1 MTHSLLTR
9 PDRLAALRQ
18 TALLDTPPEEGF
30 DRLTRMAA
38 RLLGASTSLISLVAD
53 DRQFFKSAIGLPEP
67 WASRR
72 TAPLSFSFCSQVVAS
87 GEPLVLEDARKHP
100 LLGHSPAIREL
111 GWISYAGV
119 PLITRDRQVV
129 GAFCV
134 VDRMPRLWSE
144 RDIALLQ
151 DLAGSAVTEIELR
164 REITR
169 RRQAELGQRDS
180 EEQFENTFEQVGI
193 GMALISLDG
202 RWLRVNQVL
211 SEMLGSPADLLIG
224 YPAESRTHPDDVPA
238 DREAIR
244 LLLAGECR
252 TYTMEK
258 RYLRPSGEVVW
269 GLVNVSLVAGPEG
282 EPAHFIAAIT
292 DVTDRRLAE
301 RELREREERYR
312 LLAQASKESVR
323 EWDLVTDK
331 VIWDQATPPLL
342 DYARTNLGDTPDW
355 WYERI
360 HPDDRERV
368 VGGIDAAIG
377 QGETT
382 WSEGYRFRRAN
393 GTFADLQDRAYIAR
407 DESGKPLRFVGAMTE
422 ATAERSSDR
431 RLQEV
436 LDALPTGVWV
446 VDKEGRIVLANAAS
460 QGIWGGTPET
470 ALSPVGKDKAW
481 WMETGQPVPPEEWG
495 VVRALE
501 QGESSSAEELMVET
515 ADGAQKI
522 ILNSATPIR
531 DAGGEIVGAVNI
543 SEDVTEKRAA
553 EAAQQQRD
561 EERRQRDEERREW
574 DEERRQQDEERRQ
587 QDEQR
592 RQQDEQQLQQ
602 QLRQQDQELQ
612 AQKMD
617 AIGRLAGGIAHD
629 FNNLLTGILS
639 YSDLILQELRPND
652 PIRADV
658 EQIRDAGQRAAGLTR
673 QLLAFSRRQ
682 LLQPRVV
689 SLNTTVTDLEP
700 MLQRLLGPSAR
711 LETELDP
718 DLGNVLADPAQVEQA
733 LVNLVLNAREAMPEG
748 GLLRIA
754 TFNVEPEPASWQQ
767 DNGSQSGAY
776 VSITVSDTGVGMDAA
791 TQSRIFEPFFTT
803 KRAASGRGL
812 GLSTVHGIVEQSG
825 GQIAV
830 ESAPGQGTT
839 FTIYLPRYW
848 GPEAAIGTADQRLPQ
863 TGTETLLLVED
874 EAAVRASVRR
884 LLEWHGYTVLE
895 ARNGEDALRVYEANE
910 SGIDLV
916 LTDLVMPEMGGHEL
930 IERLRAHDPSLRV
943 LFMSGYTERDFTSNG
958 SMPPGTGFVEKPF
971 TVETLM
977 RRLREVLDG

>member
-119 PLITRDRQVV
+119 PLVTRDRQVV

-134 VDRMPRLWSE
+134 VDKMPRLWSE

-202 RWLRVNQVL
+202 RWLRVNRVL

-224 YPAESRTHPDDVPA
+224 YPAESRTHPDDAPA

-258 RYLRPSGEVVW
+258 RYLRPAGEVVW
-269 GLVNVSLVAGPEG
+269 ALVNVSLVDESEG
-282 EPAHFIAAIT
+282 QPAHLIAAIT
-292 DVTDRRLAE
+292 DVTDRRHAE
-301 RELREREERYR
+301 VELREREERYR
-312 LLAQASKESVR
+312 LLAQASRESVR
-323 EWDLVTDK
+323 EWNLGTDK
-331 VIWDQATPPLL
+331 VTWDEATPPLL
-342 DYARTNLGDTPDW
+342 DYAPTSLGDTPDW

-368 VGGIDAAIG
+368 VGSIDAAID

-382 WSEGYRFRRAN
+382 WSEGYRFRRAD
-393 GTFADLQDRAYIAR
+393 GAFAGLQDRAYIVR
-407 DESGKPLRFVGAMTE
+407 DESGKPLRFVGAITE
-422 ATAERSSDR
+422 AAAGQSSDR
-431 RLQEV
+431 RLQDV
-436 LDALPTGVWV
+436 LDALPAGVWV
-446 VDKEGRIVLANAAS
+446 VDQRGQIELANAAS
-460 QGIWGGTPET
+460 KEIWGGTPET
-470 ALSPVGKDKAW
+470 ALSPVGKDQAW
-481 WMETGQPVPPEEWG
+481 WTETGQPVPPEEWG
-495 VVRALE
+495 VTRALE
-501 QGESSSAEELMVET
+501 RGESSSHEELTVET
-515 ADGAQKI
+515 ADGAQKVI
-522 ILNSATPIR
+522 QNSAAPIR
-531 DAGGEIVGAVNI
+531 DAGGEIVGAVNV
-543 SEDVTEKRAA
+543 SEDITAKKVA
-553 EAAQQQRD
+553 EFTQRD
-561 EERRQRDEERREW
+561 QDERQRKL
-574 DEERRQQDEERRQ
+574 
-587 QDEQR
+587 
-592 RQQDEQQLQQ
+592 DEQQREEQLQSERQ
-602 QLRQQDQELQ
+602 QLEERQRQQEQELH

-639 YSDLILQELRPND
+639 YSDLIIQELRPND

-689 SLNTTVTDLEP
+689 SLNTTVTELEP
-700 MLQRLLGPSAR
+700 MLQRLLGTSSR
-711 LETELDP
+711 LETDLDP
-718 DLGNVLADPAQVEQA
+718 ALGNVLADPVQLEQA

-754 TFNVEPEPASWQQ
+754 TANVETEPSSWQQ
-767 DNGSQSGAY
+767 ENGSQPGAY
-776 VSITVSDTGVGMDAA
+776 VAMTVSDTGVGMDAP

-812 GLSTVHGIVEQSG
+812 GLSTVHGIIEQSG

-839 FTIYLPRYW
+839 FTISLPRYW
-848 GPEAAIGTADQRLPQ
+848 GPEAAIGTAEQRLPQ
-863 TGTETLLLVED
+863 VGTETLLLVED

-930 IERLRAHDPSLRV
+930 IERLRARDPSLRV
-943 LFMSGYTERDFTSNG
+943 LFMSGYTERDFTNNG

-977 RRLREVLDG
+977 RRLREVLDT

>member
-1 MTHSLLTR
+1 MTHSLLNR

-38 RLLGASTSLISLVAD
+38 RLLGASTSLITLVTD

-67 WASRR
+67 LASRR
-72 TAPLSFSFCSQVVAS
+72 TAPLSFSFCSQVVATA
-87 GEPLVLEDARKHP
+87 EPLVLEDARKHP

-134 VDRMPRLWSE
+134 VDKMPRLWSE

-180 EEQFENTFEQVGI
+180 QEQFQNTFEQVGI

-202 RWLRVNQVL
+202 RWLRVNRVL
-211 SEMLGSPADLLIG
+211 SEMLGSPPDLLIG
-224 YPAESRTHPDDVPA
+224 YPAESRTHPDDAPA

-269 GLVNVSLVAGPEG
+269 GLVNVSLVTGPEK
-282 EPAHFIAAIT
+282 EPAHLIAAIT
-292 DVTDRRLAE
+292 DVTDRRQTE
-301 RELREREERYR
+301 RDLREREERYR
-312 LLAQASKESVR
+312 LLAQASTESVR
-323 EWDLVTDK
+323 EWDLVTDQ
-331 VIWDQATPPLL
+331 VIWDQATAPLL
-342 DYARTNLGDTPDW
+342 DYAWADLGNTPDW

-360 HPDDRERV
+360 HPEDRERV
-368 VGGIDAAIG
+368 VGSIDAAIG
-377 QGETT
+377 QAETT
-382 WSEGYRFRRAN
+382 WSEDYRFRRADDS
-393 GTFADLQDRAYIAR
+393 FAELHDRAYIAR
-407 DESGKPLRFVGAMTE
+407 DESQKPLRFVGAMTE
-422 ATAERSSDR
+422 GAERRSDR

-436 LDALPTGVWV
+436 LDALPAGVWV
-446 VDKEGRIVLANAAS
+446 VDKEGHIVLANAAS

-470 ALSPVGKDKAW
+470 ALSPAGKDKAW
-481 WMETGQPVPPEEWG
+481 WTETGQPVPPEEWG
-495 VVRALE
+495 VTRALE
-501 QGESSSAEELMVET
+501 QGESSYNEELTVET
-515 ADGAQKI
+515 ADGAQRI
-522 ILNSATPIR
+522 IQNSAVPIR
-531 DAGGEIVGAVNI
+531 DAGGEIVGAVNL
-543 SEDVTEKRAA
+543 SEDVTGKKAA
-553 EAAQQQRD
+553 EAAQREQD
-561 EERRQRDEERREW
+561 ERQREQDERQREEQLRQ
-574 DEERRQQDEERRQ
+574 DRQQLE
-587 QDEQR
+587 
-592 RQQDEQQLQQ
+592 EQQ
-602 QLRQQDQELQ
+602 RQQDQELQ

-652 PIRADV
+652 PMRADV

-682 LLQPRVV
+682 LLHPRVV
-689 SLNTTVTDLEP
+689 SLNTTVTELEP
-700 MLQRLLGPSAR
+700 MLQRLLGAGAR
-711 LETELDP
+711 LETDLDP
-718 DLGNVLADPAQVEQA
+718 ELGKVLADPAQVEQA
-733 LVNLVLNAREAMPEG
+733 LVNLVLNAAEAMPEG
-748 GLLRIA
+748 GLLRI
-754 TFNVEPEPASWQQ
+754 TTSNLEPDPTGWQQ
-767 DNGSQSGAY
+767 ENGTQPAGY
-776 VSITVSDTGVGMDAA
+776 VSLTISDTGIGMDDA
-791 TQSRIFEPFFTT
+791 TRSRIFEPFFTT
-803 KRAASGRGL
+803 KRTASGRGL
-812 GLSTVHGIVEQSG
+812 GLATVYGIVEQSG

-830 ESAPGQGTT
+830 ESAPGQGTA

-848 GPEAAIGTADQRLPQ
+848 GPGAAVGTADQRLPQ
-863 TGTETLLLVED
+863 VGTETLLLVED

-930 IERLRAHDPSLRV
+930 IERLRAHNPALRV
-943 LFMSGYTERDFTSNG
+943 LFMSGYTERAFSSNG

-971 TVETLM
+971 TVETLL
-977 RRLREVLDG
+977 RRLREVLDT

>member
-18 TALLDTPPEEGF
+18 TTLLDTPPEEGF

-53 DRQFFKSAIGLPEP
+53 DHQFFKSAIGLPEP

-72 TAPLSFSFCSQVVAS
+72 TAPISFSFCSQVVAT

-144 RDIALLQ
+144 RDIDLLQ

-164 REITR
+164 RETAR

-202 RWLRVNQVL
+202 RWLRVNRAL
-211 SEMLGSPADLLIG
+211 AEMLGSPAELLIG
-224 YPAESRTHPDDVPA
+224 YPADSRTHPDDAPA

-244 LLLAGECR
+244 LLLAGECS

-258 RYLRPSGEVVW
+258 RFLRPSGEVVW

-282 EPAHFIAAIT
+282 QPAHFIAAIT
-292 DVTDRRLAE
+292 DVTDRRQAE

-312 LLAQASKESVR
+312 RLAQVSRESVR
-323 EWDLVTDK
+323 EWDLVTDR
-331 VIWDQATPPLL
+331 VIWDRATPPLL
-342 DYARTNLGDTPDW
+342 DYGLAALGETADW

-360 HPDDRERV
+360 HPEDRERV
-368 VGGIDAAIG
+368 VASIDAAIG
-377 QGETT
+377 QGDTT
-382 WSEGYRFRRAN
+382 WMEGYRFRRAD
-393 GTFADLQDRAYIAR
+393 GSFAELQDRAYIAR
-407 DESGKPLRFVGAMTE
+407 DDSGKPLRFVGALTE
-422 ATAERSSDR
+422 AAVQRRDQT

-436 LDALPTGVWV
+436 LDTLPNGVWV
-446 VDKEGRIVLANAAS
+446 VDREGRVVLANAAS
-460 QGIWGGTPET
+460 REIWGGVPDTAMSPE
-470 ALSPVGKDKAW
+470 D
-481 WMETGQPVPPEEWG
+481 EWG
-495 VVRALE
+495 IARALE
-501 QGESSSAEELMVET
+501 RGEPSSTQELRVQT
-515 ADGAQKI
+515 ADGTEKI
-522 ILNSATPIR
+522 IASSAAPIR
-531 DAGGEIVGAVNI
+531 DESGLIVGAVTV
-543 SEDVTEKRAA
+543 SEDVTAQRAA
-553 EAAQQQRD
+553 EAARERQERQLREQDQQQQ
-561 EERRQRDEERREW
+561 E
-574 DEERRQQDEERRQ
+574 
-587 QDEQR
+587 
-592 RQQDEQQLQQ
+592 Q

-612 AQKMD
+612 TQKMD

-639 YSDLILQELRPND
+639 YSDLILQELRPSD

-682 LLQPRVV
+682 LLHPRVV
-689 SLNTTVTDLEP
+689 SLNTTVTELEP
-700 MLQRLLGPSAR
+700 MLQRLLGVGVR
-711 LETELDP
+711 LETELAS
-718 DLGNVLADPAQVEQA
+718 DLGNVLADPAQLEQA

-748 GLLRIA
+748 GLLRIS
-754 TFNVEPEPASWQQ
+754 TTNVEPDPAQE
-767 DNGSQSGAY
+767 DNGNQPGAY
-776 VSITVSDTGVGMDAA
+776 IALTVSDTGVGMDPA

-825 GQIAV
+825 GQV
-830 ESAPGQGTT
+830 VVSSEPGQGTA

-848 GPEAAIGTADQRLPQ
+848 GPEPAIGIADQRLPQ
-863 TGTETLLLVED
+863 VGTETLLLVED

-895 ARNGEDALRVYEANE
+895 ARNGEDALRVYEANQ

-916 LTDLVMPEMGGHEL
+916 LTDLIMPEMGGHEL
-930 IERLRAHDPSLRV
+930 VEHLRARDPNLRV
-943 LFMSGYTERDFTSNG
+943 LFMSGYTERAFTSNG
-958 SMPPGTGFVEKPF
+958 SMPSGTGFVEKPF

>member
-1 MTHSLLTR
+1 MTHSLLNR

-67 WASRR
+67 WATRR
-72 TAPLSFSFCSQVVAS
+72 IAPLSFSFCSQVVAT

-100 LLGHSPAIREL
+100 LLSHSPAIREL

-134 VDRMPRLWSE
+134 VDKTPRLWSE

-151 DLAGSAVTEIELR
+151 DLAGSAITEIELR
-164 REITR
+164 REVAR
-169 RRQAELGQRDS
+169 RRHAELGQRDS
-180 EEQFENTFEQVGI
+180 EEQFHNTFEQVGI

-202 RWLRVNQVL
+202 RWLRVNRVL
-211 SEMLGSPADLLIG
+211 SEMLGSPPDLLIG
-224 YPAESRTHPDDVPA
+224 YPAESRTHPDDTPA

-269 GLVNVSLVAGPEG
+269 GLVNVSMVTGPEG
-282 EPAHFIAAIT
+282 QPAHLIAAIT
-292 DVTDRRLAE
+292 DVTDRRQAE
-301 RELREREERYR
+301 RDFREREERYR
-312 LLAQASKESVR
+312 LMAQASKESVR
-323 EWDLVTDK
+323 EWDLMTDRVT
-331 VIWDQATPPLL
+331 WDQATAPLL
-342 DYARTNLGDTPDW
+342 DYARTDLGDTPDW

-360 HPDDRERV
+360 HPEDRERV
-368 VGGIDAAIG
+368 VGSIDAAIE
-377 QGETT
+377 QGETA
-382 WSEGYRFRRAN
+382 WSEDYRFRRAD
-393 GTFADLQDRAYIAR
+393 GAFAYLQDRAYIAR

-422 ATAERSSDR
+422 GAGRGGDG

-436 LDALPTGVWV
+436 LDALPVGVWV
-446 VDKEGRIVLANAAS
+446 VDNQGLIVLANAAS
-460 QGIWGGTPET
+460 RGIWGGTPET

-481 WMETGQPVPPEEWG
+481 WTETGQPVPPEEWG
-495 VVRALE
+495 VARALE
-501 QGESSSAEELMVET
+501 RGETSSNEELTVET
-515 ADGAQKI
+515 DDGVQKI
-522 ILNSATPIR
+522 IQNSATPIR
-531 DAGGEIVGAVNI
+531 DAGGEIVGAINI
-543 SEDVTEKRAA
+543 SEDVTGKKAA
-553 EAAQQQRD
+553 EAAQ
-561 EERRQRDEERREW
+561 RE
-574 DEERRQQDEERRQ
+574 QDERQ
-587 QDEQR
+587 
-592 RQQDEQQLQQ
+592 RQQDEQQREEQLRQDRQQ
-602 QLRQQDQELQ
+602 QEQQQRQQDQELQ
-612 AQKMD
+612 TQKMD

-652 PIRADV
+652 PIRSDV

-682 LLQPRVV
+682 LLHPRVV
-689 SLNTTVTDLEP
+689 SLNTTVTELEP
-700 MLQRLLGPSAR
+700 MLQRLLGPGAS
-711 LETELDP
+711 LETDLDP
-718 DLGNVLADPAQVEQA
+718 ELGKVLADPAQIEQA

-748 GLLRIA
+748 GLLRI
-754 TFNVEPEPASWQQ
+754 TTSNVEPEVTAWQLE
-767 DNGSQSGAY
+767 NGTQPEAY
-776 VSITVSDTGVGMDAA
+776 ICITISDTGIGMDAA

-803 KRAASGRGL
+803 KRTASGRGL
-812 GLSTVHGIVEQSG
+812 GLATVYGIVEQSG

-830 ESAPGQGTT
+830 ESAPGQGTS

-848 GPEAAIGTADQRLPQ
+848 GPEAAVGTADQRLPQ
-863 TGTETLLLVED
+863 VGTETLLLVED

-916 LTDLVMPEMGGHEL
+916 LTDVIMPEMGGHEL
-930 IERLRAHDPSLRV
+930 IERLRARDPGLRV
-943 LFMSGYTERDFTSNG
+943 LFMSGYTERAFTSNG

-977 RRLREVLDG
+977 RRLREVLDA